1 MRDVDEDQVLDSRDH
16 NDDQARAAGHHHHY
30 HLAKP
35 LTAADGDDDTDE
47 AGAVA
52 DSTASSDHLTGRMH
66 SDELSTIELSALV
79 LAIAVPVMVCLAL
92 LTAAA
97 IWVAVRLVR
106 RNAAPT
112 RLGTPATTTFAQE
125 NDAFYR
131 DNQLYRETKA
141 MADRV

>member
-1 MRDVDEDQVLDSRDH
+1 MMRDVDENQVLDSRDH
-16 NDDQARAAGHHHHY
+16 NDDQAKAAGHHHHY

-35 LTAADGDDDTDE
+35 LTAADGDADE

-52 DSTASSDHLTGRMH
+52 DLTSSSDHLTGRTH
-66 SDELSTIELSALV
+66 SDEQSTVELSALV

-92 LTAAA
+92 LTATT
-97 IWVAVRLVR
+97 IWIAVRLVR

-112 RLGTPATTTFAQE
+112 HLGTPATTTFAQE
-125 NDAFYR
+125 NDSFYR